1 MGSYE
6 SYYDDVKPFL
16 EENDDLGPATKKKML
31 DVLKNPQKNALLQLE
46 LAITVDAGLPFVQA
60 TYNLEGDGL
69 LVLKN

>member
-31 DVLKNPQKNALLQLE
+31 DVLKNPQKNA
-46 LAITVDAGLPFVQA
+46 
-60 TYNLEGDGL
+60 
-69 LVLKN
+69 